1 MKLSDKQLTH
11 ETLDAA
17 VPVPSSHERPQR
29 TAVRSPRA
37 RYAESASSCTY
48 FDCILLAY
56 NNCVMC
62 HLSYLVGRRRAFAL
76 VSVQPNV
83 AQQQNTDEHGC
94 RVLIA
99 MNLLAVT
106 NVARG
111 IDLSPSAIGGCYVK
125 SLPGEL
131 QQAAAITAAELYPP
145 NAPKLSSPLDALLR
159 PLQAAGTRFW
169 GPQPRTLSVRF
180 TEASSPQLEQKIVQ
194 YLNAWKC
201 TVSFALVSP

>member
-1 MKLSDKQLTH
+1 M
-11 ETLDAA
+11 
-17 VPVPSSHERPQR
+17 
-29 TAVRSPRA
+29 
-37 RYAESASSCTY
+37 
-48 FDCILLAY
+48 I
-56 NNCVMC
+56 
-62 HLSYLVGRRRAFAL
+62 
-76 VSVQPNV
+76 
-83 AQQQNTDEHGC
+83 
-94 RVLIA
+94 
-99 MNLLAVT
+99 

-169 GPQPRTLSVRF
+169 GPQPRTLIVRF

-201 TVSFALVSP
+201 TVSFALVSPSTLWCYRLTCSCALIQNPVQLMRSGRTWSWLLSLGLLKVMVAVMTQWWDSHKLAFYQVFTHGWR